1 MIFKTYQIYLSKVFT
16 STLLKTF
23 IVFLSLAFILNI
35 FEEINFFKDLE
46 VSITLPIFLTFLNIP
61 SVLFDIFPFI
71 FLITA
76 QFAFIK
82 LMDQNEI
89 NVLKNFGLDNLK
101 IIKIL
106 SVLSFL
112 IGLAIIT
119 IYYNFSSSLKYSYL
133 NLKNSYAKDN
143 KYLAVITENGIW
155 IKDQIGEKI
164 NIINA
169 NNFKNKILY
178 EVDIIQFDKNFNFK
192 KNIIAQEI
200 VIDDK
205 TWLIKDALISN
216 AKGQLNN
223 IKNFKL
229 ETNLN
234 YNDVSSLYSNLSSLN
249 IFELNDLRKKYED
262 INYSSTEVNSA
273 IQKLVSFPFYLTVM
287 TILAATI
294 MINIKHNKSKIFHL
308 IFGILISVIIYYLS
322 FFFEELGKNEQIP
335 IGISIWVPLIIIMLI
350 SAISLIRINEKN

>member
-1 MIFKTYQIYLSKVFT
+1 MIFKTYQIYLGKVFT

-23 IVFLSLAFILNI
+23 IVFVSLAFILNI
-35 FEEINFFKDLE
+35 FEEINFFKDLK

-61 SVLFDIFPFI
+61 SIIFDIFPFI

-89 NVLKNFGLDNLK
+89 IVLKNFGLDNLK

-106 SVLSFL
+106 SVLSFF
-112 IGLAIIT
+112 IGLIIIT

-155 IKDQIGEKI
+155 IKDEVEENI

-169 NNFKNKILY
+169 NRFNNKILY
-178 EVDIIQFDKNFNFK
+178 DVDILQFDKNFNFK
-192 KNIIAQEI
+192 SNIISKKILIENK
-200 VIDDK
+200 V
-205 TWLIKDALISN
+205 WLIKDALISDS
-216 AKGQLNN
+216 KGKLNN
-223 IKNFKL
+223 AENFNL

-234 YNDVSSLYSNLSSLN
+234 YNDVNSLFSNLSSLN
-249 IFELNDLRKKYED
+249 IFELNNLRKKYD
-262 INYSSTEVNSA
+262 SINYSSTEVNSA
-273 IQKLVSFPFYLTVM
+273 IQKLISFPFYLTIM
-287 TILAATI
+287 TVLAATI
-294 MINIKHNKSKIFHL
+294 MLHIKHNRSKVFHL

-335 IGISIWVPLIIIMLI
+335 LGISIWIPLIIILLI
-350 SAISLIRINEKN
+350 SAISLIRINEK

>member
-1 MIFKTYQIYLSKVFT
+1 MIFKTYQIYLGKIFT

-23 IVFLSLAFILNI
+23 FVFLSLAFILNI
-35 FEEINFFKDLE
+35 FEEINFFKDLN
-46 VSITLPIFLTFLNIP
+46 VSITIPIFLTFLNIP
-61 SVLFDIFPFI
+61 SILFDIFPFI
-71 FLITA
+71 FLIAA

-89 NVLKNFGLDNLK
+89 IVLKNFGLDNLR

-106 SVLSFL
+106 SFLSFL
-112 IGLAIIT
+112 IGLIIIT

-155 IKDQIGEKI
+155 IKDEIGGNI

-169 NNFKNKILY
+169 NRFNNKKLY
-178 EVDIIQFDKNFNFK
+178 DVDIIQFDKKFNYK
-192 KNIIAQEI
+192 KNIISKEI
-200 VIDDK
+200 
-205 TWLIKDALISN
+205 LIKDKSWLMTNAQISN
-216 AKGQLNN
+216 LKGQLQN
-223 IKNFKL
+223 ITNFKF

-234 YNDVSSLYSNLSSLN
+234 YIDVSSLFSNLSSLN
-249 IFELNDLRKKYED
+249 IFELNELRKKYEI

-273 IQKLVSFPFYLTVM
+273 LQKLISFPFYLTIM
-287 TILAATI
+287 TVLSATI

-335 IGISIWVPLIIIMLI
+335 IGISIWIPLIIIMLI
-350 SAISLIRINEKN
+350 STISLVRINEK

>member
-23 IVFLSLAFILNI
+23 IVFVSLAFILNI
-35 FEEINFFKDLE
+35 FEEINFFKDLK

-61 SVLFDIFPFI
+61 SIIFDIFPFI

-89 NVLKNFGLDNLK
+89 IVLKNFGLDNLK

-106 SVLSFL
+106 SVLSFF
-112 IGLAIIT
+112 IGLIIIT

-155 IKDQIGEKI
+155 IKDEVEENI

-169 NNFKNKILY
+169 NRFNNKILY
-178 EVDIIQFDKNFNFK
+178 DVDILQFDKNFNFK
-192 KNIIAQEI
+192 SNIISKKILIENK
-200 VIDDK
+200 V
-205 TWLIKDALISN
+205 WLIKDALISDS
-216 AKGQLNN
+216 KGKLNN
-223 IKNFKL
+223 AENFNL

-234 YNDVSSLYSNLSSLN
+234 YNDVNSLFSNLSSLN
-249 IFELNDLRKKYED
+249 IFELNNLRKKYD
-262 INYSSTEVNSA
+262 SINYSSTEVNSA
-273 IQKLVSFPFYLTVM
+273 IQKLISFPFYLTIM
-287 TILAATI
+287 TVLAATI
-294 MINIKHNKSKIFHL
+294 MLHIKHNRSKVFHL

-335 IGISIWVPLIIIMLI
+335 LGISIWIPLIIILLI
-350 SAISLIRINEKN
+350 SAISLIRINEK

>member
-1 MIFKTYQIYLSKVFT
+1 MILKTYQIYLSKIFT
-16 STLLKTF
+16 NTLIKTF
-23 IVFLSLAFILNI
+23 LVFLSLAFILNV
-35 FEEINFFKDLE
+35 FEEINFFKDLD
-46 VSITLPIFLTFLNIP
+46 VSITLPIFLTFLNLP
-61 SVLFDIFPFI
+61 SIIFDIFPFI

-89 NVLKNFGLDNLK
+89 IVLKNFGLDNLS

-106 SVLSFL
+106 SILSFL
-112 IGLAIIT
+112 IGIIIIT

-155 IKDQIGEKI
+155 IKDEINENI

-169 NNFKNKILY
+169 NRFQNKILY
-178 EVDIIQFDKNFNFK
+178 DVDILQFDRNFNFK
-192 KNIIAQEI
+192 NNIISKEI
-200 VIDDK
+200 LIKDK
-205 TWLIKDALISN
+205 SWLIKDAQVSN
-216 AKGQLNN
+216 SKGKLEN
-223 IKNFKL
+223 IKNYNFS
-229 ETNLN
+229 TNLN
-234 YNDVSSLYSNLSSLN
+234 YIDVNSLYSNLSSLN
-249 IFELNDLRKKYED
+249 IFELNDLRKKYES

-273 IQKLVSFPFYLTVM
+273 IQKLISFPFYLTIM
-287 TILAATI
+287 TILASTL
-294 MINIKHNKSKIFHL
+294 MIKIKHNKSKVFHL

-335 IGISIWVPLIIIMLI
+335 ISISIWIPLVIIMLI
-350 SAISLIRINEKN
+350 STISLIRINEK

>member
-23 IVFLSLAFILNI
+23 TVFLSLAFILNI

-61 SVLFDIFPFI
+61 SVIFDIFPFI

-89 NVLKNFGLDNLK
+89 IVLKNFGLDNLK

-106 SVLSFL
+106 SMLSFL

-155 IKDQIGEKI
+155 IKDQVRENI

-169 NNFKNKILY
+169 NNFKNRILY
-178 EVDIIQFDKNFNFK
+178 DVDIIQFDENFNFK
-192 KNIIAQEI
+192 NNIISKEI
-200 VIDDK
+200 IIDNK
-205 TWLIKDALISN
+205 TWIIKDALVSN
-216 AKGQLNN
+216 SKGQLKTV
-223 IKNFKL
+223 KNFKL

-249 IFELNDLRKKYED
+249 IFELNDLRKKYEN

-335 IGISIWVPLIIIMLI
+335 IGISIWVPLIIIMLV
-350 SAISLIRINEKN
+350 STISLIRINEK

>member
-1 MIFKTYQIYLSKVFT
+1 MILKVYQNYISKQF
-16 STLLKTF
+16 LLTF
-23 IVFLSLAFILNI
+23 IKTVFIFFTLAFILNI

-61 SVLFDIFPFI
+61 SVIFDIFPFI

-89 NVLKNFGLDNLK
+89 IVLKNFGLDNLK

-106 SVLSFL
+106 SMLSFL

-155 IKDQIGEKI
+155 IKDQVRENI

-169 NNFKNKILY
+169 NNFKNRILY
-178 EVDIIQFDKNFNFK
+178 DVDIIQFDENFNFK
-192 KNIIAQEI
+192 NNIIAKEI
-200 VIDDK
+200 IINEK
-205 TWLIKDALISN
+205 IWLIKDAYVSN
-216 AKGQLNN
+216 SLGQLNN
-223 IKNFKL
+223 VKNLKL

-234 YNDVSSLYSNLSSLN
+234 YNDVNSLFSNLSSLN

-273 IQKLVSFPFYLTVM
+273 IQKLISFPFYLMIM
-287 TILAATI
+287 TILASTI
-294 MINIKHNKSKIFHL
+294 MINIRHNKSKIFHL

-335 IGISIWVPLIIIMLI
+335 ITISIWIPLIIIMLI
-350 SAISLIRINEKN
+350 SAISLMRINEK

>member
-1 MIFKTYQIYLSKVFT
+1 MILKTYQIYLSKIFT
-16 STLLKTF
+16 NTLIKTF
-23 IVFLSLAFILNI
+23 LVFLSLAFILNV
-35 FEEINFFKDLE
+35 FEEINFFKDLD
-46 VSITLPIFLTFLNIP
+46 VSITLPIFLTFLNLP
-61 SVLFDIFPFI
+61 SIIFDIFPFI

-89 NVLKNFGLDNLK
+89 IVLKNFGLDNLS

-106 SVLSFL
+106 SILSFL
-112 IGLAIIT
+112 IGIIIIT

-155 IKDQIGEKI
+155 IKDEINENI

-169 NNFKNKILY
+169 NRFQNKILY
-178 EVDIIQFDKNFNFK
+178 DVDILQFDRNFNFK
-192 KNIIAQEI
+192 NNIISKEI
-200 VIDDK
+200 LIKDK
-205 TWLIKDALISN
+205 SWLIKDAQVSN
-216 AKGQLNN
+216 SKGKLEN
-223 IKNFKL
+223 IKNYNFS
-229 ETNLN
+229 TNLN
-234 YNDVSSLYSNLSSLN
+234 YIDVNSLYSNLSSLN
-249 IFELNDLRKKYED
+249 IFELNDLRKKYES

-273 IQKLVSFPFYLTVM
+273 IQKLISFPFYLTIM
-287 TILAATI
+287 TILASTL
-294 MINIKHNKSKIFHL
+294 MIKIKHNKSKVFHL

-335 IGISIWVPLIIIMLI
+335 IGISIWIPLIIIILFSSM
-350 SAISLIRINEKN
+350 SLVRINEK

>member
-1 MIFKTYQIYLSKVFT
+1 MIFKTYQIYISKVFT

-89 NVLKNFGLDNLK
+89 IVLKNFGLDNLK

-106 SVLSFL
+106 STLSFL
-112 IGLAIIT
+112 IGIIIIT
-119 IYYNFSSSLKYSYL
+119 IYYNFSSSLKFSYL

-155 IKDQIGEKI
+155 IKDEVTENI

-169 NNFKNKILY
+169 NRFKNKILFD
-178 EVDIIQFDKNFNFK
+178 VDIIQFDENFNFK
-192 KNIIAQEI
+192 NNIISKEILIENKSWILKNAQ
-200 VIDDK
+200 
-205 TWLIKDALISN
+205 ISN
-216 AKGQLNN
+216 FKGQVENVQN
-223 IKNFKL
+223 YVL
-229 ETNLN
+229 ETNLS
-234 YNDVSSLYSNLSSLN
+234 YKDVNSLFSNLSSLN
-249 IFELNDLRKKYED
+249 IFELNDLRKKYES

-273 IQKLVSFPFYLTVM
+273 IQKLISFPIYLTIM
-287 TILAATI
+287 TVLASTI
-294 MINIKHNKSKIFHL
+294 MIHIKYNKSKVFHL

-335 IGISIWVPLIIIMLI
+335 IAISIWIPLVIIILI
-350 SAISLIRINEKN
+350 SSINLLRINEK

>member
-23 IVFLSLAFILNI
+23 IIFLSLAFILNI
-35 FEEINFFKDLE
+35 FEEINFFKDLN

-61 SVLFDIFPFI
+61 SVIFDIFPFI

-89 NVLKNFGLDNLK
+89 IVLKNFGLDNLK

-106 SVLSFL
+106 SILSFF
-112 IGLAIIT
+112 IGLTIIT

-155 IKDQIGEKI
+155 IKDQVGDSI

-169 NNFKNKILY
+169 DRFNNKILY
-178 EVDIIQFDKNFNFK
+178 EVDIIQFDKNFSFK
-192 KNIIAQEI
+192 NNIIAKEI
-200 VIDDK
+200 IINEK
-205 TWLIKDALISN
+205 TWLIKDAYISN
-216 AKGQLNN
+216 SLGQLNN
-223 IKNFKL
+223 IKNLKL

-234 YNDVSSLYSNLSSLN
+234 YNDVNSLFSNLSSLN

-273 IQKLVSFPFYLTVM
+273 IQKLISFPFYLMIM
-287 TILAATI
+287 TILASTI
-294 MINIKHNKSKIFHL
+294 MINIRHNKSKIFHL

-335 IGISIWVPLIIIMLI
+335 ITISIWIPLIIIMLI
-350 SAISLIRINEKN
+350 SAISLMRINEK

>member
-16 STLLKTF
+16 STLLKTLT
-23 IVFLSLAFILNI
+23 VFLSLAFILNI

-61 SVLFDIFPFI
+61 SIIFDIFPFI

-89 NVLKNFGLDNLK
+89 IVLKNFGLDNLK

-106 SVLSFL
+106 SMLSFL

-155 IKDQIGEKI
+155 IKDQVRENI

-178 EVDIIQFDKNFNFK
+178 DVDIIQFDENFNFK
-192 KNIIAQEI
+192 NNIISKEI
-200 VIDDK
+200 IIDDK
-205 TWLIKDALISN
+205 TWIIKEALVSN
-216 AKGQLNN
+216 SKGQLKT

-249 IFELNDLRKKYED
+249 IFELNNLRKKYEN

-287 TILAATI
+287 TILATTI

-350 SAISLIRINEKN
+350 STISLIRINEK

>member
-1 MIFKTYQIYLSKVFT
+1 MIFKTYQIYLSKIFA
-16 STLLKTF
+16 SSLLKTF
-23 IVFLSLAFILNI
+23 FVFLSLAFILNI

-46 VSITLPIFLTFLNIP
+46 VSITIPIFLTFLNIP
-61 SVLFDIFPFI
+61 SILFDIFPFI
-71 FLITA
+71 FLIAA

-89 NVLKNFGLDNLK
+89 IVLKNFGLDNFR

-106 SVLSFL
+106 SLLSFF
-112 IGLAIIT
+112 IGLIIIT

-155 IKDQIGEKI
+155 IKDEIGDNI

-169 NNFKNKILY
+169 NRFNNKKLY
-178 EVDIIQFDKNFNFK
+178 DVDIIQFDKNFNYK
-192 KNIIAQEI
+192 KNIISKEI
-200 VIDDK
+200 
-205 TWLIKDALISN
+205 LIKDRSWLITNAQISN
-216 AKGQLNN
+216 LKGQLRN
-223 IKNFKL
+223 ITNFDF

-234 YNDVSSLYSNLSSLN
+234 YIDVNSLFSNLSSLN
-249 IFELNDLRKKYED
+249 IFELNELRKKYEN

-273 IQKLVSFPFYLTVM
+273 IQKLISFPFYLTIM
-287 TILAATI
+287 TVLSATI

-335 IGISIWVPLIIIMLI
+335 VGISIWIPLIIIMLI
-350 SAISLIRINEKN
+350 SAISLVRINEK

>member
-16 STLLKTF
+16 LTLLKTF
-23 IVFLSLAFILNI
+23 VVFLSLAFILNI

-61 SVLFDIFPFI
+61 SVIFDIFPFI

-89 NVLKNFGLDNLK
+89 TVLKNFGLDNLK

-106 SVLSFL
+106 SILSFC
-112 IGLAIIT
+112 IGIIIIT
-119 IYYNFSSSLKYSYL
+119 IYYNISSSLKYSYL
-133 NLKNSYAKDN
+133 NLKNTYAKDN

-155 IKDQIGEKI
+155 IKDEFGENI

-169 NNFKNKILY
+169 NKFNNKILY
-178 EVDIIQFDKNFNFK
+178 GVDIIQFDQNFNFK
-192 KNIIAQEI
+192 NNIISQEI
-200 VIDDK
+200 FINEK
-205 TWLIKDALISN
+205 TWLIKN
-216 AKGQLNN
+216 AHVTNSKGQLNLIEN
-223 IKNFKL
+223 YKL

-234 YNDVSSLYSNLSSLN
+234 YNDVNSLFSNLSSLN
-249 IFELNDLRKKYED
+249 IFELNDLRKKYEN
-262 INYSSTEVNSA
+262 INYSSTDVNSA
-273 IQKLVSFPFYLTVM
+273 IQKLISFPFYLTIM

-335 IGISIWVPLIIIMLI
+335 ISISIWVPMIIIMLI
-350 SAISLIRINEKN
+350 STISLIRINEK

>member
-1 MIFKTYQIYLSKVFT
+1 MIFKTYQIYLSKIFT
-16 STLLKTF
+16 LTLLKTF
-23 IVFLSLAFILNI
+23 FVFLSLAFILNI
-35 FEEINFFKDLE
+35 FEEINFFKDLN
-46 VSITLPIFLTFLNIP
+46 VSITIPIFLTFLNIP
-61 SVLFDIFPFI
+61 SILFDIFPFM
-71 FLITA
+71 FLIAA

-89 NVLKNFGLDNLK
+89 IVLKNFGLDNLR

-106 SVLSFL
+106 SFLSFL
-112 IGLAIIT
+112 IGLIIIT

-133 NLKNSYAKDN
+133 NLKNSYANDN

-155 IKDQIGEKI
+155 IKDEIGDNI

-169 NNFKNKILY
+169 NRFDNKKLY
-178 EVDIIQFDKNFNFK
+178 DVDIIQFDKKFNYK
-192 KNIIAQEI
+192 KNIISKEI
-200 VIDDK
+200 
-205 TWLIKDALISN
+205 LIKDKSWLMTNAQISN
-216 AKGQLNN
+216 LKGQLQN
-223 IKNFKL
+223 IKNFNF

-234 YNDVSSLYSNLSSLN
+234 YIDVNSLFSNLSSLN
-249 IFELNDLRKKYED
+249 IFELNELRKKYEI

-273 IQKLVSFPFYLTVM
+273 LQKLISFPFYLTIM
-287 TILAATI
+287 TVLSATI

-335 IGISIWVPLIIIMLI
+335 IGISIWIPLIIIMLI
-350 SAISLIRINEKN
+350 STISLVRINEK

>member
-23 IVFLSLAFILNI
+23 TVFLSLAFILNI

-61 SVLFDIFPFI
+61 SVIFDIFPFI

-89 NVLKNFGLDNLK
+89 IVLKNFGLDNLK

-106 SVLSFL
+106 SMLSFL

-155 IKDQIGEKI
+155 IKDQVRENI

-169 NNFKNKILY
+169 NNFKNRILY
-178 EVDIIQFDKNFNFK
+178 DVDIIQFDENFNFK
-192 KNIIAQEI
+192 NNIISKEI
-200 VIDDK
+200 IIDNK
-205 TWLIKDALISN
+205 TWIIKDALVSN
-216 AKGQLNN
+216 SKGQLKTV
-223 IKNFKL
+223 KNFKL

-249 IFELNDLRKKYED
+249 IFELNDLRKKYEN

-350 SAISLIRINEKN
+350 STISLIRINEK